1 MNLQTIIIIISASV
15 LVGLFFLGR
24 EVFQRSVQ
32 MRNRLQMNAIYT
44 NITHELL
51 TPLTVIS
58 ASVDRLRDQ
67 EPGYEQDY
75 SRMQLNI
82 ERMVRL
88 LQQILETSKSQSGE
102 LKLLVSQGD
111 VMQYIQNTALCI
123 EPLMAKKGLE
133 FTIECTPKSMMGWID
148 TDKLDKI
155 IYNLLSNAA
164 KYPSEKGKVMLQV
177 NTNKKYDHIIIKVS
191 DNGIGIPQ
199 DKMKK
204 LFSRFFDGAYRQQQ
218 TIGTGLGLALTRE
231 LVFLH
236 GGTIDCESEE
246 GKGTTFTVALP
257 IKKEAFNHSQVDDN
271 HKIDVNVA
279 HSSIIDIT
287 THIQEQEPVKFEP
300 PSLGDDAYR
309 LLIVEDNVELLMLM
323 NQLLIGKYYVKTA
336 TNGKEAL
343 KIIHKEELDIIISD
357 VMMPGLNGLELT
369 RRVKGDPNYQHLP
382 IILLTAKTQE
392 HDRDEAL
399 QLGADS
405 YVTKPFKLKDLEL
418 RINNIVENR
427 KRVQEEFICKIV
439 GAQPQMQQT
448 DIEPTSDEQFLKR
461 AMDCVYQHLGDSD
474 YDRDAFAG
482 DMGASASTLY
492 NKLRALTGLNVGNFI
507 RDIRMKE
514 AMRIAQHQPDIR
526 ISDLAYKVGFRDPK
540 YFATCF
546 KKEFGMQ
553 PSEYIDSL
561 TQEPQYD

>member
-164 KYPSEKGKVMLQV
+164 KYTSEKGKVMLQV

-236 GGTIDCESEE
+236 G
-246 GKGTTFTVALP
+246 TTP
-257 IKKEAFNHSQVDDN
+257 
-271 HKIDVNVA
+271 
-279 HSSIIDIT
+279 
-287 THIQEQEPVKFEP
+287 
-300 PSLGDDAYR
+300 
-309 LLIVEDNVELLMLM
+309 
-323 NQLLIGKYYVKTA
+323 
-336 TNGKEAL
+336 
-343 KIIHKEELDIIISD
+343 
-357 VMMPGLNGLELT
+357 
-369 RRVKGDPNYQHLP
+369 
-382 IILLTAKTQE
+382 
-392 HDRDEAL
+392 
-399 QLGADS
+399 
-405 YVTKPFKLKDLEL
+405 
-418 RINNIVENR
+418 
-427 KRVQEEFICKIV
+427 
-439 GAQPQMQQT
+439 
-448 DIEPTSDEQFLKR
+448 
-461 AMDCVYQHLGDSD
+461 
-474 YDRDAFAG
+474 
-482 DMGASASTLY
+482 
-492 NKLRALTGLNVGNFI
+492 
-507 RDIRMKE
+507 
-514 AMRIAQHQPDIR
+514 
-526 ISDLAYKVGFRDPK
+526 
-540 YFATCF
+540 
-546 KKEFGMQ
+546 
-553 PSEYIDSL
+553 
-561 TQEPQYD
+561 